1 MELYQ
6 AFVLGLFQGLT
17 EFLPVS
23 SSGHLVI
30 GQKLFHLSQPPV
42 FFDILVHMGT
52 LLSIVIYLRRRLL
65 KFYFNSRH
73 WPLIIIGSI
82 PAALAGF
89 FLNDYLI
96 TVFDS
101 LTLVGFC
108 LLFTALL
115 LFSTR
120 LIKTNQKDLDQLTG
134 RDALAVGLLQA
145 LALLPGIS
153 RSGSTITAGLWRGLK
168 HESAFLFS
176 FFLGLPAMLGA
187 FILQLPDLSKNHIQ
201 LLPSLLGLIT
211 ALISGLL
218 ALKILEKIL
227 ISRKL
232 FYFAFYCLLAGF
244 WILI

>member
-1 MELYQ
+1 MGLYQ
-6 AFVLGLFQGLT
+6 AFVLGLLQGLT

-30 GQKLFHLSQPPV
+30 GQKLFNLSGPPV

-52 LLSIVIYLRRRLL
+52 LLSIVIYLRRRLF
-65 KFYFNSRH
+65 KFYFNPRH
-73 WPLIIIGSI
+73 WPLIIIGSA
-82 PAALAGF
+82 PAALVGF
-89 FLNDYLI
+89 FLNDYLT

-120 LIKTNQKDLDQLTG
+120 LIKNNQKNLDQLTSK
-134 RDALAVGLLQA
+134 DSLAIGLLQA

-153 RSGSTITAGLWRGLK
+153 RSGSTITVGLWRGLK

-176 FFLGLPAMLGA
+176 FLLGLPAMLGA
-187 FILQLPDLSKNHIQ
+187 LALQLPDLSKNHIQ

-211 ALISGLL
+211 ATVSGLL
-218 ALKILEKIL
+218 ALKILEKTL
-227 ISRKL
+227 ASRKL
-232 FYFAFYCLLAGF
+232 FYFAFYCLLVGF
-244 WILI
+244 WILA

>member
-6 AFVLGLFQGLT
+6 AFILGLVQGLT

-30 GQKLFHLSQPPV
+30 GQKLFRLAQPPV

-52 LLSIVIYLRRRLL
+52 MLSIVIYLRRKIF
-65 KFYFNSRH
+65 KFYLNFTR

-82 PAALAGF
+82 PAALVGF
-89 FLNDYLI
+89 SLNDYLA

-101 LTLVGFC
+101 LTLVGVC
-108 LLFTALL
+108 LLGTAFL

-120 LIKTNQKDLDQLTG
+120 LVKNNQKDLDKLSL
-134 RDALAVGLLQA
+134 RDALAIGLLQA

-153 RSGSTITAGLWRGLK
+153 RSGSTITAGLWRGLNN
-168 HESAFLFS
+168 ESAFLFS

-187 FILQLPDLSKNHIQ
+187 LALQLTDLSQNHFQ
-201 LLPSLLGLIT
+201 LGPSLLGLIT
-211 ALISGLL
+211 ATISGLL
-218 ALKILEKIL
+218 ALKILERAL
-227 ISRKL
+227 VSRKL
-232 FYFAFYCLLAGF
+232 FYFAFYCLFAALV
-244 WILI
+244 ILL